1 MMRQCGFISGNK
13 HATGER
19 DVDKGE
25 ACVCVGGQNVYG
37 KSLYLPSSK
46 SETALRK

>member
-25 ACVCVGGQNVYG
+25 ACVCVWGAERIWEISV
-37 KSLYLPSSK
+37 PSFQ
-46 SETALRK
+46 